1 MKNQSEQN
9 IGQTTELQYAVTTA
23 ETADA
28 ETKTT
33 VVAEEAANA
42 QSSDEQRKNKRKI
55 QAKAATKNTVIAA
68 LFSALCIV
76 LPMAFH
82 AVPQGGLIF
91 CPMHIPVLLAG
102 LICGWQY
109 GLVVGIVGPTLSML
123 TTGMPPLATL
133 PSMLIECAVYGLV
146 SGLLMKFV
154 RTGHVYADMYVS
166 LIVAMLAG
174 RIIGGICKALFF
186 TDGEYTIAAWATAYF
201 VKALPGI
208 VMHLALIPSVVF
220 ALMKAR
226 VTEERY
232 PKIKNDGRN
241 DSSSVQSQTCNET
254 GEQR

>member
-1 MKNQSEQN
+1 MPCRKEDLSFARC
-9 IGQTTELQYAVTTA
+9 TYPCCLQ
-23 ETADA
+23 D
-28 ETKTT
+28 
-33 VVAEEAANA
+33 
-42 QSSDEQRKNKRKI
+42 
-55 QAKAATKNTVIAA
+55 
-68 LFSALCIV
+68 L
-76 LPMAFH
+76 
-82 AVPQGGLIF
+82 
-91 CPMHIPVLLAG
+91 
-102 LICGWQY
+102 Y

>member
-1 MKNQSEQN
+1 MQNQSEQN
-9 IGQTTELQYAVTTA
+9 IGQTPEQQSPEMTTTTETTA
-23 ETADA
+23 VDIETN
-28 ETKTT
+28 
-33 VVAEEAANA
+33 VATDEAANA
-42 QSSDEQRKNKRKI
+42 QTTDEQRKAKLAIR
-55 QAKAATKNTVIAA
+55 AKAVTKNTVMTA

-133 PSMLIECAVYGLV
+133 PSMLIECAVYGFV

-154 RTGHVYADMYVS
+154 RTKHVYADMYIS
-166 LIVAMLAG
+166 LVVAMLAG

-220 ALMKAR
+220 ALMKAH
-226 VTEERY
+226 VIEERY
-232 PKIKNDGRN
+232 PKTKKDNRSDA
-241 DSSSVQSQTCNET
+241 STVQSQINN
-254 GEQR
+254 